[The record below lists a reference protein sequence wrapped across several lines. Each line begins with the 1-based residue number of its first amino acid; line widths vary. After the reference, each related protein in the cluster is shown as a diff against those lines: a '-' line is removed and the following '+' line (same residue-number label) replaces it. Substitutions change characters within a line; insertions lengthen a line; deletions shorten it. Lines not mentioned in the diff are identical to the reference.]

1 MSHLQEFITNGKK
14 VGRPNSNAMVDSM
27 EPKALLAF

>member
-14 VGRPNSNAMVDSM
+14 VGRPNWNAMVDSM
-27 EPKALLAF
+27 EPKS

>member
-14 VGRPNSNAMVDSM
+14 NRKTKFDSM
-27 EPKALLAF
+27 EPKAQLTF